1 MARNK
6 FNAGDTVEIIDDV
19 DSYGR
24 FRKGQRGVVE
34 AVTERWSK
42 YAGVRYC
49 HYEYDISGISGPVRE
64 RRLEAVDVVRVIERR
79 EDATPWDRYED

>member
-1 MARNK
+1 MQRNK

-19 DSYGR
+19 DSYGW

-34 AVTERWSK
+34 TVTERWSK
-42 YAGVRYC
+42 YAGVRYR
-49 HYEYDISGISGPVRE
+49 HYEYSISGISWPVRE
-64 RRLEAVDVVRVIERR
+64 HRLKAVDVVRVIERR